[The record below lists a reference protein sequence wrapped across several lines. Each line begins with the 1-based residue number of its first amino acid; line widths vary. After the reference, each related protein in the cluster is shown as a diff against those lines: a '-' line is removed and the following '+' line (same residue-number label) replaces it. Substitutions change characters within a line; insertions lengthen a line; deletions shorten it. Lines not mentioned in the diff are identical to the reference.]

1 MLGIKKTL
9 SSPQQNTSAKAVL
22 LILAAIFLILFS
34 AIFLL
39 GGYDYSSVIMVDNV
53 SEVSGILDEVY
64 VSEDG
69 DVSLYLEGNDEEYYI
84 ATELFDIVEANNN
97 NKLRIGNKISMT
109 VGKSVMDT
117 VYVIKLTNE
126 GVTYLSLETGYEHYY
141 VESIILY
148 VVGAVCAVAAVIFI
162 IIYKKKTKNKKGAN
176 RTTDLL
182 KEIAEEGDTVLWH
195 KTLTAKD
202 MIATMF
208 KPFVII
214 MLIYTAMGLLLCLSA
229 EVNIVY
235 IIIFLCIVA
244 ILSFAILCITAAI
257 PRNKHIYVV
266 TDKRIVVS
274 IPAMLLFLNF
284 EDIKEIRIKNSLFFK
299 DKKALHF
306 IPTYKASVKYRFI
319 MLENAEE
326 IKKLILT
333 KAKNESEF

>member
-53 SEVSGILDEVY
+53 SEVSGILDEIY

-84 ATELFDIVEANNN
+84 ATELFDIVEATTN

-284 EDIKEIRIKNSLFFK
+284 EDIKEIRIKNSLIFK

>member
-1 MLGIKKTL
+1 MLGSKKAL
-9 SSPQQNTSAKAVL
+9 SPPQQNTSAKAVL
-22 LILAAIFLILFS
+22 LILASIFLIIFS

-39 GGYDYSSVIMVDNV
+39 GGYDYSSVIVLDNV

-64 VSEDG
+64 MSNEG

-84 ATELFDIVEANNN
+84 ATELFDIVEAKST
-97 NKLRIGNKISMT
+97 NKLRIGDKISMT
-109 VGKSVMDT
+109 VGKSLMGT

-126 GVTYLSLETGYEHYY
+126 GVTYLSLETGYNHYY

-148 VVGAVCAVAAVIFI
+148 VVGAVCAVAAVTFI

-176 RTTDLL
+176 RTSDLL

-202 MIATMF
+202 MMATMF
-208 KPFVII
+208 KPFAII
-214 MLIYTAMGLLLCLSA
+214 MLIYTVMGLLIALSEA
-229 EVNIVY
+229 VNIVY
-235 IIIFLCIVA
+235 IIIFLGIVA
-244 ILSFAILCITAAI
+244 LLSSAMLYIAAAI
-257 PRNKHIYVV
+257 PHNKHIYVV

-274 IPAMLLFLNF
+274 TPAILLFLNF
-284 EDIKEIRIKNSLFFK
+284 EDIKEIRIKNSLFIK
-299 DKKALHF
+299 NKKALHF
-306 IPTYKASVKYRFI
+306 IPTYKSSVKYRFI

-333 KAKNESEF
+333 RPKNESEF